1 MREHQTPD
9 VTFAGAVFLR
19 SGSSYISCV
28 EFFRIKKAAAIQLFG
43 QVMGKTLHH
52 LLKHEETHI
61 ESWFD
66 SLSVVLCCRLIN

>member
-1 MREHQTPD
+1 MRGAPD
-9 VTFAGAVFLR
+9 PGRHFRRRRFSALWEFLHILR
-19 SGSSYISCV
+19 RV
-28 EFFRIKKAAAIQLFG
+28 LKKAAAIQLFG